1 MSTLRSTLAELNAVR
16 PTCLSNGV
24 ATKEEAFHHRHC
36 FAKVKSGKLCRNL
49 KGQGSRFCYFHDPEL
64 AHEREQKQKEREG
77 LALRERMLPSE
88 TEAPLIESSD
98 DVRLFAIQTAHQ
110 VATGELGAKEGQ
122 VISGLLGH
130 IIRTLPQDNLGDKD
144 PADRLRDI
152 LLEDDNE
159 E

>member
-1 MSTLRSTLAELNAVR
+1 MSTLRSTLQELNSVR
-16 PTCLSNGV
+16 PSSLPNGV
-24 ATKEEAFHHRHC
+24 ATKDEAFHHRHC
-36 FAKVKSGKLCRNL
+36 LAKVKSGKLCRNL

-64 AHEREQKQKEREG
+64 SHEREQKQKEREG

-88 TEAPLIESSD
+88 TEAPLIESPD

-130 IIRTLPQDNLGDKD
+130 IIRTLPQDNIGDQD
-144 PADRLRDI
+144 PADKLRE
-152 LLEDDNE
+152 LLMQDE
-159 E
+159 EE